1 MSNLPAR
8 LSGLARVALVIIATS
23 ATTAAF
29 TSTAAGAAATTAA
42 EAASPTT
49 AKASTSS
56 ASGTV
61 RLRLGFVDLQSAS
74 LEFGAV
80 QRSDGFFGLA
90 GVRHFNERKT
100 AGPAGFAVGDQ
111 ADFFNCPVGLEES
124 A

>member
-1 MSNLPAR
+1 
-8 LSGLARVALVIIATS
+8 VALVIIAT
-23 ATTAAF
+23 AATAATF
-29 TSTAAGAAATTAA
+29 ASAAAGASATTTAA
-42 EAASPTT
+42 EAASATT
-49 AKASTSS
+49 AKASTS
-56 ASGTV
+56 AAAGTV

-90 GVRHFNERKT
+90 GVGHFNERKT

-111 ADFFNCPVGLEES
+111 ADLFNASVGFEES